1 MAEWGLT
8 THTSRLSK
16 MTPSLSTSRKKGWSG
31 AVLHSGMVYG
41 ARGRCCLSR
50 SAGAAASSIAV
61 SPDESPLD
69 FPASSGDDSLML
81 GLAVALPS
89 APAGD
94 AASASG
100 CGVRSAR
107 FGAGGGGIDDEAL
120 VVAPPASDASDI
132 DASGKCFGGGMEED
146 GLGFR
151 GGGGGI
157 DGSIAAL
164 KRGRLGGKRRRV
176 ALSSRA
182 SKCAAGGRKDGG
194 GEAGNPMCTFAKKKR
209 GSPMC

>member
-94 AASASG
+94 AAPASG

-107 FGAGGGGIDDEAL
+107 FREGGGGIDDEAL
-120 VVAPPASDASDI
+120 VVTPPASDASDI
-132 DASGKCFGGGMEED
+132 DAGGSSGCGASGKCFGGGMEED

-151 GGGGGI
+151 GGGGGM
-157 DGSIAAL
+157 DGSIAAARAAL
-164 KRGRLGGKRRRV
+164 KK
-176 ALSSRA
+176 
-182 SKCAAGGRKDGG
+182 GGR
-194 GEAGNPMCTFAKKKR
+194 EGNVDE
-209 GSPMC
+209 

>member
-31 AVLHSGMVYG
+31 AALHSGMVYG

-61 SPDESPLD
+61 SPGESPLD
-69 FPASSGDDSLML
+69 FPASSGDDSLVLGL
-81 GLAVALPS
+81 GLAAALPS

-100 CGVRSAR
+100 CGVRAAG

-120 VVAPPASDASDI
+120 VVARPASDASDF
-132 DASGKCFGGGMEED
+132 DAAGSSGGECFGGGMEED

-151 GGGGGI
+151 GGGGGM
-157 DGSIAAL
+157 DGSIAAARAAL
-164 KRGRLGGKRRRV
+164 KK
-176 ALSSRA
+176 
-182 SKCAAGGRKDGG
+182 GGR
-194 GEAGNPMCTFAKKKR
+194 EGNVDE
-209 GSPMC
+209 